1 MTYEELAKKLKD
13 GVTESDI
20 FDEEGKEL
28 ISMII
33 DALEK
38 QTSKKPTL
46 WGDGYA
52 DGELIMESYECPE
65 CGCIYDF
72 DTNGKLKFCS
82 ECGQALDWSNT
93 E

>member
-13 GVTESDI
+13 GVAESDI

-33 DALEK
+33 GALKK
-38 QTSKKPTL
+38 QTLKKPTL
-46 WGDGYA
+46 LGDGYA

-72 DTNGKLKFCS
+72 DTDGKLKFCS
-82 ECGQALDWSNT
+82 ECGQALDWRDT

>member
-13 GVTESDI
+13 GVAESDI

-33 DALEK
+33 VALEK
-38 QTSKKPTL
+38 QTLEKPTL
-46 WGDGYA
+46 WGDGCT
-52 DGELIMESYECPE
+52 DGELIMKSYECPE

-72 DTNGKLKFCS
+72 DTDGKLKFCS

>member
-13 GVTESDI
+13 GVAESDI

-28 ISMII
+28 ISMIRG
-33 DALEK
+33 ALEK

-46 WGDGYA
+46 WGDGNA

-65 CGCIYDF
+65 CRCIYNF
-72 DTNGKLKFCS
+72 DTDGKLKFCS

-93 E
+93 A

>member
-13 GVTESDI
+13 GVAESDI

-33 DALEK
+33 GALKK
-38 QTSKKPTL
+38 QTLKKPTL

-52 DGELIMESYECPE
+52 DR
-65 CGCIYDF
+65 
-72 DTNGKLKFCS
+72 
-82 ECGQALDWSNT
+82 AL
-93 E
+93 

>member
-13 GVTESDI
+13 GVAESDV
-20 FDEEGKEL
+20 FDEEEKEL

-33 DALEK
+33 SALEK
-38 QTSKKPTL
+38 QTPKKPTL

-72 DTNGKLKFCS
+72 DTDGKLKFCS
-82 ECGQALDWSNT
+82 ECSQALDWSNT

>member
-33 DALEK
+33 GALEK
-38 QTSKKPTL
+38 QTSKKPIL

>member
-1 MTYEELAKKLKD
+1 
-13 GVTESDI
+13 
-20 FDEEGKEL
+20 
-28 ISMII
+28 MII
-33 DALEK
+33 SALEK
-38 QTSKKPTL
+38 QTPKKPTL

-82 ECGQALDWSNT
+82 ECSQALDWSNT

>member
-13 GVTESDI
+13 GVTESDV

-33 DALEK
+33 GALEK

-72 DTNGKLKFCS
+72 DTDGKLKFCS
-82 ECGQALDWSNT
+82 ECGQALNWSNT

>member
-33 DALEK
+33 GALEK

-72 DTNGKLKFCS
+72 DTDGKLKFCS